1 MAPPPVEK
9 RPVPD
14 SPSLAGG
21 AVLEAARL
29 LGVLADPSRMKVA
42 AALSLGAWTVK
53 DVVERT
59 QLSARVVEQS
69 LARLTAGGL
78 VERDAAGYRLRVEDL
93 QAAARAAAAER
104 RQAEAGPEGA
114 GAVVARF
121 VKSGRLTSLP
131 TTKSK
136 RAAVLDFVAQTFTP
150 GRRYPEKKVN
160 EMLARFYDD
169 YAALRRYLVDEG
181 FMDRAQGKYWRSGG
195 TFQVD

>member
-1 MAPPPVEK
+1 MEP

-14 SPSLAGG
+14 TGAADEG
-21 AVLEAARL
+21 AVFEAARL
-29 LGVLADPSRMKVA
+29 LGVMAEPSRMKVA

-53 DVVERT
+53 EVVAAT
-59 QLSARVVEQS
+59 KLSTKEVEHA

-93 QAAARAAAAER
+93 QAAARAAANERKSAE
-104 RQAEAGPEGA
+104 GTPEGA

-121 VKSGRLTSLP
+121 VKGGRLTSLP
-131 TTKSK
+131 MAQSK
-136 RAAVLDFVAQTFTP
+136 RAAVLDFVAQAFTP

-160 EMLARFYDD
+160 EMLAGFYDD
-169 YAALRRYLVDEG
+169 YASLRRFLVDEG
-181 FMDRAQGKYWRSGG
+181 FMERANGHYWRSGG